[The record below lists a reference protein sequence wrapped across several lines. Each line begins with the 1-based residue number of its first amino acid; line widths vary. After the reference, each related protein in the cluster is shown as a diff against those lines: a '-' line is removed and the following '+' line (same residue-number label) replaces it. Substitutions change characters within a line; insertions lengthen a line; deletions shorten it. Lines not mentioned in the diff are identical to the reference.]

1 MERSPVLVVAAA
13 VVRDGRLLLALRPDG
28 SHLAGHWELP
38 GGKIEPGE
46 QPVEALRREL
56 LEELGVAASVGEP
69 LCFNWHAYPDRQV
82 LLLVYAATL
91 DGAPQA
97 LGCKELRWCAFSEI
111 EALPTPPAD
120 GPIFS
125 RLRERLIP

>member
-1 MERSPVLVVAAA
+1 MDRTTLLVVAAA

-38 GGKIEPGE
+38 GGKIESGE
-46 QPVEALRREL
+46 QPAEALRREL
-56 LEELGVAASVGEP
+56 REELGVDSHVGEP

-91 DGAPQA
+91 DGGPQA
-97 LGCKELRWCAFSEI
+97 LGCAALRWCSWSELA
-111 EALPTPPAD
+111 ALPTPPAD
-120 GPIFS
+120 EPIFR
-125 RLRERLIP
+125 RLRSMLTP